1 MTNQPENQQPGQEQ
15 HDRQPAGPIDM
26 RKLAD
31 KVYRLMLADLRLE
44 RARGAP
50 SRRRGEQ

>member
-1 MTNQPENQQPGQEQ
+1 MSTPDQPTTARQVPPAQQEAAP
-15 HDRQPAGPIDM
+15 PIDV

-31 KVYRLMLADLRLE
+31 KVYRLLLNDLRLE

-50 SRRRGEQ
+50 PSSRKR